1 MQVKIGA
8 CFHKTPTNHY
18 PLTPTTN
25 VGRFSLYFRGRLCQN
40 AAMSEIVKILSPE
53 QMSAFNTIERTN
65 TNVLILGS
73 AGTGK
78 STFVN
83 YLKSATTKRVVCA
96 CPTAVAALNIGG
108 ATIHSLFQI
117 LPRDFIFPEFLEL
130 KARVRNVLTATDI
143 LVLDEVSMIAP
154 DLMDAMDILC
164 RRARKNNE
172 PFGGI
177 QVVAIG
183 DLFQLPPVITRD
195 AQKYYADEY
204 GNSRAY
210 FFDSNAYKRADFVRF
225 NFDLVYRQNDTELL
239 EKLNALRGGD
249 ASAIGFFNACRIT
262 DDARR
267 ANSVLITP
275 FRAVAE
281 RINMERLGQISA
293 DSVFYNGEL
302 SGNFAERDVPA
313 PMNLELKVGALVVF
327 VKNGDKWHNGSMGVV
342 QKLGAREIVVQLLN
356 RERDTVSVRPEKWQK
371 VEYLRDENDRLV
383 EHETGAYKQ
392 FPLALGYAMTI
403 HKAQGKTLDSVVVD
417 ISRGAFEHGQTYVA
431 LSRTRAATD
440 MHIARPLSPRDV
452 IFDPRVLEFVEK

>member
-1 MQVKIGA
+1 
-8 CFHKTPTNHY
+8 
-18 PLTPTTN
+18 
-25 VGRFSLYFRGRLCQN
+25 
-40 AAMSEIVKILSPE
+40 MSEIVPVLSPE
-53 QMSAFNTIERTN
+53 QMAAFNTIERTN
-65 TNVLILGS
+65 SNVLILGS

-83 YLKSATTKRVVCA
+83 YLKSATAKRVVCA

-108 ATIHSLFQI
+108 QTIHSLFQI
-117 LPRDFIFPEFLEL
+117 QPRDFIFPEFLEL

-164 RRARKNNE
+164 RRARKNND

-177 QVVAIG
+177 QIVAIG

-195 AQKYYADEY
+195 AQQYYAAEY
-204 GNSRAY
+204 GMSRAY
-210 FFDSNAYKRADFVRF
+210 FFDSHVYRRSNFVRF
-225 NFDLVYRQNDTELL
+225 NFDLVYRQNDQELL

-249 ASAIGFFNACRIT
+249 ASVLEFFNSCQIS
-262 DDARR
+262 DDSRR
-267 ANSVLITP
+267 GHSVLITP

-281 RINMERLGQISA
+281 RINSERLAQIA
-293 DSVFYNGEL
+293 AESVIYHGEL
-302 SGNFAERDVPA
+302 TGNFAERDVPA

-327 VKNGDKWHNGSMGVV
+327 VKNSDKWHNGSMGVV
-342 QKLGAREIVVQLLN
+342 ESLGAREIVVQMLN
-356 RERDTVSVRPEKWQK
+356 KNRDVVVVKPEKWQK
-371 VEYLRDENDRLV
+371 IEYSRDENDRLV
-383 EHETGAYKQ
+383 ENETGAYKQ

-452 IFDPRVLEFVEK
+452 IFDPRVLEFVNRD